1 MPILYHEKTREFHLY
16 NDKLSY
22 LMQVM
27 NNEQMA
33 NIYFGSRLKDR
44 DDFSY
49 LIKTKYCSEAAYT
62 SEDEESK
69 LSLQYIQQ
77 EYPSYG
83 TSDFRYPAFCIR
95 QKDGSSITNFTYSS
109 HSIFS
114 GKSKLE
120 GLPATYVEEPK
131 EATTLEIILTD
142 QWINTDII
150 LSYTIYEELPVITR
164 SVRFINHG
172 VSDVL
177 LDRVMSA
184 CLDLP
189 EDDFEMVHLA
199 GAWGREHYVKER
211 KIGQGIQGIY
221 SMRGSSSAEHNPF
234 LAIKRSTTT
243 EQQGEVYG
251 FCLVYSGN
259 HLEQIEVD
267 HNNMTRVLLGIH
279 PDTFGWNLRIG
290 ETFQTPEAV
299 MVYSEQG
306 LNGMSQAFHQLF
318 RTRLVR
324 GYWRD
329 RSRPILINNWESTQ
343 FDFTEEKIL
352 KLAKKAKELG
362 LDMLVLDDGWFGERN
377 GEKAGLGDWYVKNY
391 KKLPDGIVGLAD
403 KVEAMGLKFGL
414 WFEPEMVNKDSDLYR
429 KHPDWIIHTPGR
441 FQSPSRFQHVLDFS
455 RKEVVDYIFGLMN
468 TCLLEGKISYVKWD
482 MNRYLTECYS
492 VVLPPKQQGEVFHRY
507 VLGVYELYERLR
519 EHHPEILFE
528 SCSSGGAR
536 FDPGMLY
543 YAPQT
548 WTSDNSDAIDRLKI
562 QYGTSYLYPLSTMGA
577 HVSRVPN
584 WQNGRTTPLSTRANV
599 ACFGVL
605 GFEMDLSEL
614 SEEEANQVKEQI
626 CLYKTY
632 ESLIHKGIFYRL
644 TNPFHN
650 DTAAWMVVAK
660 DRSEALIG
668 YYRLELSVNGGWKYL
683 KLAGLDTNKLYQ
695 TDLCRQVYFGDELM
709 KIGIMI
715 DEYEWEMGHVEY
727 GSKLIHLTEAKEEFM
742 EEKN

>member
-1 MPILYHEKTREFHLY
+1 MPILYHEKTREFHLF
-16 NDKLSY
+16 NDKISY

-27 NNEQMA
+27 SNEQIA
-33 NIYFGSRLKDR
+33 NIYFGSRLNDR

-95 QKDGSSITNFTYSS
+95 QKDGSRITNFTYSS

-114 GKSKLE
+114 GKKKLE
-120 GLPATYVEEPK
+120 GLPATYTEDPQ
-131 EATTLEIILTD
+131 EATTLEITLTD
-142 QWINTDII
+142 QWINTEII
-150 LSYTIYEELPVITR
+150 LSYTIYETLPVITR
-164 SVRFINHG
+164 SVRFINQG
-172 VSDVL
+172 MSNL
-177 LDRVMSA
+177 LIDRAMSA

-189 EDDFEMVHLA
+189 EDDFDMVHLV

-234 LAIKRSTTT
+234 LAMKRSNTT
-243 EQQGEVYG
+243 ELTGEVYG

-279 PDTFGWNLRIG
+279 PDTFQWNLEPG
-290 ETFQTPEAV
+290 EAFQTPEAV

-329 RSRPILINNWESTQ
+329 RPRPVLINNWESTQ

-352 KLAKKAKELG
+352 RLATKAKELG
-362 LDMLVLDDGWFGERN
+362 IDMLVLDDGWFGDRE
-377 GEKAGLGDWYVKNY
+377 GEKAGLGDWYVKNF
-391 KKLPDGIVGLAD
+391 KKLPGGIAGLAD
-403 KVEAMGLKFGL
+403 KVETIGLKFGL

-429 KHPDWIIHTPGR
+429 EHPDWILHTPGR

-455 RKEVVDYIFGLMN
+455 RKEVVDYIFGLMD
-468 TCLLEGKISYVKWD
+468 TCLTEAKISYVKWD
-482 MNRYLTECYS
+482 MNRYLTEGYS
-492 VVLPPKQQGEVFHRY
+492 AALPPESQGEVFHRY

-519 EHHPEILFE
+519 ERHPSILFE

-536 FDPGMLY
+536 FDPGMLF

-548 WTSDNSDAIDRLKI
+548 WASDNSDAIDRIKI
-562 QYGTSYLYPLSTMGA
+562 QYGTSYLYPLSTIGA
-577 HVSRVPN
+577 HISKVPN

-599 ACFGVL
+599 ANFGVL
-605 GFEMDLSEL
+605 GLEMDLNEL
-614 SEEEANQVKEQI
+614 SEEEANQTKGHIQF
-626 CLYKTY
+626 YKKY
-632 ESLIHKGIFYRL
+632 ESLIHKGTFYRL

-650 DTAAWMVVAK
+650 EVAAWMVISEDK
-660 DRSEALIG
+660 SEALIG

-683 KLAGLDTNKLYQ
+683 KLAGLDPDKLYL
-695 TDLCRQVYFGDELM
+695 TDLCKQEYYGDELM

-715 DEYEWEMGHVEY
+715 DEYEWGIGQIEY
-727 GSKLIHLTEAKEEFM
+727 GSKIIHLTKV
-742 EEKN
+742 